1 MTAYVQS
8 LREQSAP
15 IPSAS
20 PLEVESFLLV
30 ASRLLLMISGTAM
43 TVSPRT
49 RAQSS
54 SRAKSKPESTL
65 RVSAVKDLDGE
76 ALKTF
81 AQTRRSGV
89 GIRISAIIAGI
100 RRGMIVTGHQ

>member
-1 MTAYVQS
+1 MTAYMQS

-15 IPSAS
+15 ILPAP

-81 AQTRRSGV
+81 APNPSIGRRDPYQSHN
-89 GIRISAIIAGI
+89 
-100 RRGMIVTGHQ
+100 RGD

>member
-15 IPSAS
+15 ILPAS

-54 SRAKSKPESTL
+54 SRAKSKLESTL

-76 ALKTF
+76 ALKPLL
-81 AQTRRSGV
+81 QTRRSGV